1 MAIMIISN
9 SMEMFRE
16 SLPTRLADLTQD
28 IKAIDLVSIK
38 ISRMH
43 ILTWCKTCG
52 FVIQKDGPP
61 GEVGAQSIS
70 VFLFH

>member
-16 SLPTRLADLTQD
+16 SLPTQLADLTQD

-38 ISRMH
+38 N
-43 ILTWCKTCG
+43 
-52 FVIQKDGPP
+52 
-61 GEVGAQSIS
+61 
-70 VFLFH
+70 